1 MALEVSCWSIAKPSE
16 MNGRRETAKL
26 VNCILTVELEMIL
39 IKLTMMVDDD
49 WKRRKILM
57 LERSEVK
64 KSKLDGI
71 DDG

>member
-1 MALEVSCWSIAKPSE
+1 MSSTKPRGDAVIALEVSCWSTAKPRE

-39 IKLTMMVDDD
+39 IKLTMVDDD

-57 LERSEVK
+57 LE
-64 KSKLDGI
+64 
-71 DDG
+71 

>member
-1 MALEVSCWSIAKPSE
+1 MALEVSRWSTAKPRE

-57 LERSEVK
+57 LE
-64 KSKLDGI
+64 
-71 DDG
+71 

>member
-1 MALEVSCWSIAKPSE
+1 MSSTKPRGDAVIASEVSRWSTAKPSE

-57 LERSEVK
+57 LE
-64 KSKLDGI
+64 
-71 DDG
+71 